1 MENNKGL
8 NFLLRTLSYI
18 LVAALA
24 SAVTILLCLKPDSK
38 LDRLQAIIEEK
49 FIGEVDSAAI
59 GDAAANAMV
68 SALGD
73 RWSYYIP
80 AKEYAAYSEQK
91 KNIYVGIGVTI
102 AVREDGQGFD
112 ILQVEPGG
120 GAHDAGVLPGDI
132 LYTVEGQSA
141 AELGTSGCSELIRG
155 DEGTFVKVT
164 VLREEEELE
173 FSLERK
179 TIHMAVA
186 QWEMLDGKIGYV
198 KIRNFN
204 SDCAEQTIAA
214 VEELVEQGAT
224 GLVFDVRNNP
234 GGYKTELVDLLN
246 YLLPEGP
253 LFRSVSYTG
262 EETVDSSDENCVELP
277 MAVLI
282 NGNSYSAAEFFAA
295 ALEEYDWAIVA
306 GEPTTGKGYF
316 QNTYMLPDGSAVG
329 LSVGKY
335 TTPKGVSLAE
345 TGGLVPQVLTEVDD
359 QTEALIYAE
368 RITPAEDEQLQAA
381 IAALEIEN

>member
-1 MENNKGL
+1 MEKNKVL

-24 SAVTILLCLKPDSK
+24 SVVTILVCTNPESK
-38 LDRLQAIIEEK
+38 LERLQAIIEEK
-49 FIGEVDSAAI
+49 FIGEADSTAI
-59 GDAAANAMV
+59 SDAAAHAMV
-68 SALGD
+68 AALGD

-80 AKEYAAYSEQK
+80 AKEYQSYSEQK

-102 AVREDGQGFD
+102 TVREDGTGFD

-120 GAHDAGVLPGDI
+120 GAHDAGILPGDI

-141 AELGTSGCSELIRG
+141 AELGTAGCSDLIRG
-155 DEGTFVKVT
+155 NPGTFVKVT
-164 VLREEEELE
+164 VLRNEAELE

-179 TIHMAVA
+179 TIHVAVA
-186 QWEMLDGKIGYV
+186 QWEMLEGNIGYI

-204 SDCAEQTIAA
+204 SGCAQQSIAA
-214 VEELVEQGAT
+214 VRELQEQGAT
-224 GLVFDVRNNP
+224 ALVFDVRNNP
-234 GGYKTELVDLLN
+234 GGYKAELVELLD

-253 LFRSVSYTG
+253 LFRSLSYTG
-262 EETVDSSDENCVELP
+262 KETVDSSDASCVELP

-295 ALEEYDWAIVA
+295 ALEEYDWAIVG

-316 QNTYMLPDGSAVG
+316 QNTYLLPDGSAVG

-335 TTPKGVSLAE
+335 TTPNGVSLAE
-345 TGGLVPQVLTEVDD
+345 TGGLIPTVLTDVDA
-359 QTEALIYAE
+359 QTEAMIYAE
-368 RITPAEDEQLQAA
+368 QIEPAADVQIQAV
-381 IAALEIEN
+381 IDALTKQ